1 MIVVGLFLCLCL
13 PMSALAATVNNGDG
27 TFKVSGQSPSIA
39 NKTLTITVTKGKEQT
54 SDHLM
59 YIDEFLAD
67 DKGNFSIT
75 FTTKEELTVTDPFYV
90 KVVSEGTIL
99 EEEVIFHPDYKPDE
113 GTDPGDGTNPDDG
126 QPDGGTNPDG
136 DKPDEDS
143 KPDNEQ
149 PDDGTNPDNE
159 EPDHNENPDDGKSN
173 GDKDKVDDENPDDM
187 KGNEGEDSDNEDNLR
202 NVNGDNHSEGK
213 GENNQDGVTLP
224 NTATSVGDILLFGAL
239 LVGIGL
245 LFVLASRKIAK
256 KTL

>member
-1 MIVVGLFLCLCL
+1 MKKIISMTVVGLFLCLCI

-27 TFKVSGQSPSIA
+27 TYKVSGQSPSIA
-39 NKTLTITVTKGKEQT
+39 NKTLTITVMKGKEQT

-67 DKGNFSIT
+67 EKGNYSIT
-75 FTTKEELTVTDPFYV
+75 FTTKEELTVTDPFHV
-90 KVVSEGTIL
+90 KVVSEGTTL
-99 EEEVIFHPDYKPDE
+99 EEEVIHHPDYKPDE
-113 GTDPGDGTNPDDG
+113 GTDPGDGTNPDEE
-126 QPDGGTNPDG
+126 NPDDG
-136 DKPDEDS
+136 TIPDEDS

-149 PDDGTNPDNE
+149 PDGGTNPDNE

-173 GDKDKVDDENPDDM
+173 GDKDKVDDM
-187 KGNEGEDSDNEDNLR
+187 KGNEGEDSNNEDNLQ

-213 GENNQDGVTLP
+213 GENNQGGVTLP

-239 LVGIGL
+239 LVGMGL

-256 KTL
+256 RTL